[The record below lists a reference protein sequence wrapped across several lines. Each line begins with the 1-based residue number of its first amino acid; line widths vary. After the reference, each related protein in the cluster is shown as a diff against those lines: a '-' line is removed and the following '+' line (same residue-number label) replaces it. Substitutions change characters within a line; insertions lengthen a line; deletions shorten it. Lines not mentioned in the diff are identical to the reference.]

1 MIPQG
6 SQIGGEDN
14 LEEVSVLPSL
24 TYVLQASGQRIGRL
38 QLDGKEAV
46 KQAVYKALSTRRY
59 EHLIYS
65 SDYGMEWSWEGISG
79 RSMVES
85 ELERWIQE
93 ALLPD
98 DRISEVT
105 EFEFVHEADG
115 VKVSFTVATDF
126 GNFRQETEVNMNV

>member
-6 SQIGGEDN
+6 AQIDGEDQ
-14 LEEVSVLPSL
+14 EEVSVLPSL

-46 KQAVYKALSTRRY
+46 KQAVYKALCTRRY

-65 SDYGMEWSWEGISG
+65 ADYGMEWSWEGIAG
-79 RSMVES
+79 RAMVES

-98 DRISEVT
+98 DRISEVS
-105 EFEFVHEADG
+105 EFDFVHESDG

-126 GNFRQETEVNMNV
+126 GNFRQETEVNVNV

>member
-6 SQIGGEDN
+6 AQMSA
-14 LEEVSVLPSL
+14 EETEEPVVVPSL
-24 TYVLQASGQRIGRL
+24 TYVLQPSGQRIGRL
-38 QLDGKEAV
+38 QLDGKDAV

-65 SDYGMEWSWEGISG
+65 SDYGMEWSWEGMAG

-85 ELERWIQE
+85 ELERWIVE

-98 DRISEVT
+98 DRISDVT
-105 EFEFVHEADG
+105 EFDFVHEADG
-115 VKVSFTVATDF
+115 VRVSFTVESNF
-126 GNFRQETEVNMNV
+126 GSFRGETEVNMNG

>member
-6 SQIGGEDN
+6 TQMSAED
-14 LEEVSVLPSL
+14 LEEVAVLPSL
-24 TYVLQASGQRIGRL
+24 TYVFQASGQRIGRL
-38 QLDGKEAV
+38 QLDEKDAV

-65 SDYGMEWSWEGISG
+65 SDYGMEWSWEGIAG

-85 ELERWIQE
+85 ELERWIRE

-105 EFEFVHEADG
+105 EFDFVHEADS
-115 VKVSFTVATDF
+115 VKVSFTVETDF
-126 GNFRQETEVNMNV
+126 GSFRQETEVNMNV

>member
-6 SQIGGEDN
+6 AQISAEDQ
-14 LEEVSVLPSL
+14 EESAMLPSL
-24 TYVLQASGQRIGRL
+24 TYVFQASGQRIGRL
-38 QLDGKEAV
+38 QLDRKDAV

-65 SDYGMEWSWEGISG
+65 SDYGMEWSWEGMAG

-85 ELERWIQE
+85 ELERWIRE

-98 DRISEVT
+98 DRISDVT
-105 EFEFVHEADG
+105 EFDFVHEADG
-115 VKVSFTVATDF
+115 VRVSFTVETDF
-126 GNFRQETEVNMNV
+126 GSFREETEVNMNV